1 VTWTLGELARACGGE
16 LRGAAATEVMSVSTD
31 TRTLARGAL
40 FVAVK
45 GDSFDGHDF
54 LGDAARAGAAALLVA
69 HAPGAGVSLPA
80 IVVGDTIAALGEL
93 ARAHRAKFAGP
104 VVAITGSNGKTT
116 TKELCARVLEAA
128 GRRVRRTPGNLNNHI
143 GMPLSI
149 LGLAAGDEAL
159 VVELGMN
166 HAGEIDALAAIADP
180 TVGAITNVAP
190 AHLGMLGSLEAIA
203 AAKGELFG
211 RLRPDAVAIVN
222 ADDPNCVAQSA
233 RFEGKKLRFALRAPA
248 DFRARVERVEH
259 GSAVYE
265 LECPAG
271 RAQVR
276 MRAPGLHLVD
286 DGLCAAA
293 AAFATGLLGA
303 QPLAAIVQGLEEFSG
318 VPGRVALVR
327 APNGL
332 LVIDDS
338 YNANPHSVARAL
350 ETLAELRGSGR
361 AFAVLGDMF
370 ELGDDAEALHAEVG
384 RRAAAAGVDSLVC
397 VGELSANT
405 AIAARAAG
413 LARVFET
420 ESAEEAAQHV
430 RAAARSGDVVLV
442 KASRGMKL
450 ERVVKLLTETC

>member
-1 VTWTLGELARACGGE
+1 MSWTLGELARACGGE
-16 LRGAAATEVMSVSTD
+16 LRGADATEIKSVSTD
-31 TRTLARGAL
+31 TRTLGPGAL

-54 LGDAARAGAAALLVA
+54 LTEAARAGAAAVLVA

-80 IVVGDTIAALGEL
+80 IVVGDTVAALGQL
-93 ARAHRAKFAGP
+93 ARAHRARFAGP

-211 RLRPDAVAIVN
+211 RLRADAVAIVN

-233 RFEGKKLRFALRAPA
+233 RFRGKKLSFALHARA
-248 DFRARVERVEH
+248 DFRASVEH
-259 GSAVYE
+259 IEHGCAAYE
-265 LECPAG
+265 LESPVG
-271 RAQVR
+271 RTQVR

-303 QPLAAIVQGLEEFSG
+303 QPLAAIAKGLEGFTG

-327 APNGL
+327 APNGV

-338 YNANPHSVARAL
+338 YNANPHSVGRAL

-370 ELGDDAEALHAEVG
+370 ELGDDADALHAEVG
-384 RRAAAAGVDSLVC
+384 RRAAAVVDLLVC
-397 VGELSANT
+397 MGELSANT
-405 AIAARAAG
+405 ANAARAAG
-413 LARVFET
+413 LGSVFWT
-420 ESAEEAAQHV
+420 QSAEEATQHV
-430 RAAARSGDVVLV
+430 RASARSGDVVLV
-442 KASRGMKL
+442 KGSRGMKL